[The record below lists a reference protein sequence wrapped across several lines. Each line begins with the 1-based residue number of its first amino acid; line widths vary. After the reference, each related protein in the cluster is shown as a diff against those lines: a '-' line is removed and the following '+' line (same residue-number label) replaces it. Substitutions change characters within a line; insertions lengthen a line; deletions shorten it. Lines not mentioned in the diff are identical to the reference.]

1 MIPLLAASTPSPSP
15 SDVTIDGTPLGSPG
29 FLGFVFTFALALAVV
44 FLFLSLTKQ
53 LRIVDRRA
61 KALGLDDD
69 DDRTAG
75 PHADL
80 GMVDAGPG
88 GPDLEVDA
96 DVAVAP
102 WDIVGDDEPGRAPRQ
117 GPGGSRPSGPTP
129 DDKSPERPQD
139 DPGSSR

>member
-1 MIPLLAASTPSPSP
+1 MIGTVLLILAAPDPSPSP

-29 FLGFVFTFALALAVV
+29 FLGFVFTFGLALAVV

-69 DDRTAG
+69 DRTAG
-75 PHADL
+75 PA
-80 GMVDAGPG
+80 VDAGPG

-102 WDIVGDDEPGRAPRQ
+102 WDVLPEDHPDRRA
-117 GPGGSRPSGPTP
+117 GPGLDGPVTGGATTDDGPRETP
-129 DDKSPERPQD
+129 DG
-139 DPGSSR
+139 PGASR

>member
-1 MIPLLAASTPSPSP
+1 MTGALLLVAPSPSP
-15 SDVTIDGTPLGSPG
+15 TDVSIDGTPLGSPG
-29 FLGFVFTFALALAVV
+29 FLGFVFTFVLALAVV

-53 LRIVDRRA
+53 LRVVDRRA

-69 DDRTAG
+69 GDDRAAG

-96 DVAVAP
+96 DVEVAP
-102 WDIVGDDEPGRAPRQ
+102 RDVAPEDEPDGSGSPR
-117 GPGGSRPSGPTP
+117 
-129 DDKSPERPQD
+129 
-139 DPGSSR
+139 

>member
-1 MIPLLAASTPSPSP
+1 MISLLLAVPAPSPSP

-29 FLGFVFTFALALAVV
+29 FLGFVFTFALAIAVV

-69 DDRTAG
+69 ASDDEVDDRTAR

-80 GMVDAGPG
+80 GFVDAGPG

-96 DVAVAP
+96 DVEVAP
-102 WDIVGDDEPGRAPRQ
+102 RDVLPDDEPQ
-117 GPGGSRPSGPTP
+117 
-129 DDKSPERPQD
+129 
-139 DPGSSR
+139 DPGASR

>member
-1 MIPLLAASTPSPSP
+1 MNAALLLVAPSPSP

-44 FLFLSLTKQ
+44 VLFLSLTKQ
-53 LRIVDRRA
+53 LRVVDRRA
-61 KALGLDDD
+61 KALGLDEEGDD
-69 DDRTAG
+69 GRTAG

-80 GMVDAGPG
+80 GLVDAGPG

-102 WDIVGDDEPGRAPRQ
+102 RDVGPDDEPRRPPRQ
-117 GPGGSRPSGPTP
+117 SPDGPRTGGTS
-129 DDKSPERPQD
+129 DDDQD
-139 DPGSSR
+139 DPGASR